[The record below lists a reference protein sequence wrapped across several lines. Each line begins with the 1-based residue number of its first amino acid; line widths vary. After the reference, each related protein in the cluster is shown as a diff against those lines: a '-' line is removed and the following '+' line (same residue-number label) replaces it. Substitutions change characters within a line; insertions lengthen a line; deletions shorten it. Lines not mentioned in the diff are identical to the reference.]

1 MDKVRLNNRNV
12 HQYLGYMVEF
22 NSPKYGG
29 KHKRQIL
36 GIAESGNS
44 IKVDFPQLQNSLNVS
59 DGRRLFV
66 IIP

>member
-1 MDKVRLNNRNV
+1 MEKVRLNNINV